1 MSNDKRIDA
10 LQKLIGCGFVM
21 DAEHML
27 DGILSGLAHPCDAGW
42 VLSERLL
49 AQRPALSNDQ
59 ELVLALLGLVPGI
72 RRPWLLIVAARCK
85 EAGHMADGATLVEL
99 VSQLQGGA
107 AWVEAALPEAQ
118 LVASPTAAIER
129 ELLGVSVEQ
138 AAATPILARILAVC
152 FALQQARAETLAIMP
167 MIDAG
172 GVQADRNWI
181 SGRLLALP
189 GVAAD
194 PGHVL
199 VGSTGSASHASAMSR
214 VLSNPWALLLTMVV
228 YAQYNWAAEA
238 RGGLLLELPAG
249 QNAYQPSQIV
259 VLVQGPEGDETL
271 CGTLAQLVLLSL
283 KHLGVHCFPA
293 QPDAVALDALL
304 ASIIG
309 QLLTQ
314 AVWRYQD
321 GASGQNGRYL
331 IHPHFADACFRLPG
345 SKVFNRT
352 GRHLWQSIRIVAE
365 QWRSELR
372 RVSVYPKERVSGEI

>member
-1 MSNDKRIDA
+1 MNSKVTGLL
-10 LQKLIGCGFVM
+10 LQLVSRGSVA
-21 DAEHML
+21 DPEQTLAE
-27 DGILSGLAHPCDAGW
+27 ILTGVAHSSSSGW
-42 VLSERLL
+42 VLSHKLL
-49 AQRPALSNDQ
+49 SQRQGLSNNQ
-59 ELVLALLGLVPGI
+59 ELVLALLGLVPSV
-72 RRPWLLIVAARCK
+72 RHAWLVIMAARCK
-85 EAGHMADGATLVEL
+85 EAGQMADRTILVEL
-99 VSQLQGGA
+99 VTQLQGVA

-129 ELLGVSVEQ
+129 ELLGVSIEQ
-138 AAATPILARILAVC
+138 AAATPMLARILAVS
-152 FALQQARAETLAIMP
+152 FALQQARAETLPIMP
-167 MIDAG
+167 MIDAS

-199 VGSTGSASHASAMSR
+199 VGSTGSASHAAVMSR
-214 VLSNPWALLLTMVV
+214 VLSSPWALLLTMVV

-249 QNAYQPSQIV
+249 QNAYQPGQIV

-271 CGTLAQLVLLSL
+271 CGTLGQLVLLTL

-309 QLLTQ
+309 QCLTQ

-321 GASGQNGRYL
+321 GASGQNGQYL

-352 GRHLWQSIRIVAE
+352 GRLLWQSIRIVAE
-365 QWRSELR
+365 QWRSEMR
-372 RVSVYPKERVSGEI
+372 RVGVYPEEIVPGEI

>member
-1 MSNDKRIDA
+1 MSDRT
-10 LQKLIGCGFVM
+10 
-21 DAEHML
+21 
-27 DGILSGLAHPCDAGW
+27 
-42 VLSERLL
+42 
-49 AQRPALSNDQ
+49 
-59 ELVLALLGLVPGI
+59 
-72 RRPWLLIVAARCK
+72 
-85 EAGHMADGATLVEL
+85 TLVEL
-99 VSQLQGGA
+99 VTQLQGAA

-138 AAATPILARILAVC
+138 AAATPMLARILAVS
-152 FALQQARAETLAIMP
+152 FAVQQSRAETLPILP
-167 MIDAG
+167 MIDAS
-172 GVQADRNWI
+172 GVQADQNWI

-194 PGHVL
+194 PGYVL
-199 VGSTGSASHASAMSR
+199 VGSNGIASHAAVMSR
-214 VLSNPWALLLTMVV
+214 VLSSPWALLLAMVV

-249 QNAYQPSQIV
+249 QNAYQPGQIV

-271 CGTLAQLVLLSL
+271 CGTLAQLVLHTL

-304 ASIIG
+304 TSIIG

-321 GASGQNGRYL
+321 GASGQNGQYV

-365 QWRSELR
+365 QWRCEMR
-372 RVSVYPKERVSGEI
+372 QVGIYPKERVPGEI